1 MAWDVESNPLP
12 VPLTDDGRLNG
23 SARVL
28 VGIFEEFE
36 CMARNQ
42 LTRRGMTQER
52 WIDFLHGVCCRWLGG
67 QDLETSVHVI
77 LERLDVVARDLRSL
91 FKFTVLEVPISAR
104 LESSGQDKLY
114 ARL

>member
-1 MAWDVESNPLP
+1 CAHGPVMAWGVESYTLL
-12 VPLTDDGRLNG
+12 VRLADDGSLTG

-42 LTRRGMTQER
+42 LTRRGMTEER
-52 WIDFLHGVCCRWLGG
+52 WIDFLHGVCCRWLGS

-77 LERLDVVARDLRSL
+77 LERLDVVPRDLCSL
-91 FKFTVLEVPISAR
+91 FKFTV
-104 LESSGQDKLY
+104 
-114 ARL
+114 